1 MKDINNLIKFKI
13 STIFLLFWIFMSFL
27 KIFQSFKFIISFEE
41 WLYWL
46 NDELDKINELSIRF
60 HGT

>member
-60 HGT
+60 HDT